1 MTHVTCRLTANNRD
15 QLRNP
20 TLGNRTRATFTFF
33 CSHSDAFA
41 ASRPAPAVTHIQQQQ
56 QQQLEA
62 SSLAPPPRV
71 TAWRRR
77 RLRAN
82 SVATAT
88 LGAWSRAP
96 SHMLFGSN
104 YTKIR
109 RGRGRRDRPASA
121 SHCSQIIITR
131 RKPLARRG
139 HDAVLLGRRASGG
152 NKRDKT
158 SERAL

>member
-1 MTHVTCRLTANNRD
+1 
-15 QLRNP
+15 
-20 TLGNRTRATFTFF
+20 
-33 CSHSDAFA
+33 
-41 ASRPAPAVTHIQQQQ
+41 VTHIQQLQQ

-77 RLRAN
+77 RRRRRAN

-88 LGAWSRAP
+88 LGAWSRSP

-109 RGRGRRDRPASA
+109 RRRGRRDRPAPR
-121 SHCSQIIITR
+121 T
-131 RKPLARRG
+131 
-139 HDAVLLGRRASGG
+139 VLR
-152 NKRDKT
+152 
-158 SERAL
+158 

>member
-1 MTHVTCRLTANNRD
+1 VTRIQ
-15 QLRNP
+15 QL
-20 TLGNRTRATFTFF
+20 
-33 CSHSDAFA
+33 
-41 ASRPAPAVTHIQQQQ
+41 QQQQ

-77 RLRAN
+77 RRRRAN

-109 RGRGRRDRPASA
+109 RRRGRRDRPAPR
-121 SHCSQIIITR
+121 T
-131 RKPLARRG
+131 
-139 HDAVLLGRRASGG
+139 VLR
-152 NKRDKT
+152 
-158 SERAL
+158 